1 MATKDPEEQL
11 ASFLAKFLPEV
22 AAQAEVVRNVMRRRY
37 PTANE
42 LVYDN
47 YNALAIGYAP
57 AERTSEVI
65 FSVAVYPRWVTLFFY
80 QGKGLP
86 DPERR
91 LAGSGNQAR
100 HIRVDSLDLFDD
112 PAVRTLME
120 EAVARAV
127 APFDRRNQHKLIIK
141 SVSAKQR
148 PRRPDG
154 NGTAPGKS
162 KSAAKKKSA
171 RGSSLRRG

>member
-1 MATKDPEEQL
+1 VPATKDPEEQL
-11 ASFLAKFLPEV
+11 ASFLAKFTPEV
-22 AAQAEVVRNVMRRRY
+22 AAQAEAIRNVMRRRY

-47 YNALAIGYAP
+47 YNALAIGYCP
-57 AERTSEVI
+57 TERTSEVI

-91 LAGSGNQAR
+91 LEGSGNQVR
-100 HIRVDSLDLFDD
+100 HMRIDSPDVFDD
-112 PAVRTLME
+112 PAVRALMD
-120 EAVARAV
+120 EAVARAA
-127 APFDRRNQHKLIIK
+127 APFNPRNRHRLIVR

-148 PRRPDG
+148 QRRPSE
-154 NGTAPGKS
+154 ASAQS
-162 KSAAKKKSA
+162 KAKPRKAKPAS
-171 RGSSLRRG
+171 GSLVRRG